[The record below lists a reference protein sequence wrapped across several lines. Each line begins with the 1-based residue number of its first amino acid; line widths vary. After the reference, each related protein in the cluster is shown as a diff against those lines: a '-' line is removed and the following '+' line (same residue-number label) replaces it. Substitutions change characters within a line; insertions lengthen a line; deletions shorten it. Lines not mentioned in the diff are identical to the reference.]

1 MSPPFVIF
9 DFDGVI
15 ADTERLHLAALQR
28 ALAPRGVTLGAEEYE
43 SEYLGSTD
51 HDLLIALAK
60 DRSLAWGVQ
69 DIESI
74 VTAKGV
80 VFDAMLD
87 RGSVVFPSAI
97 RCINRLAGLGATL
110 AIASGAFR
118 REIERILDSTE
129 LRRTFPVIVGA
140 GEYSAGKPSPEPF
153 LEAARRLGLP
163 ASTAVVI
170 EDTPWGLAA
179 AHAAGCATIAIT
191 HTYSRSKLAANAV
204 IDSLDEV
211 DASLLRSVRSESST

>member
-1 MSPPFVIF
+1 MTTPFVIF

-15 ADTERLHLAALQR
+15 ADTERLHLAALQK
-28 ALAPRGVTLGAEEYE
+28 ALKPRGVTLSVDEYE
-43 SEYLGSTD
+43 SGYLGSTD
-51 HDLLIALAK
+51 HDLLIALAR
-60 DRSLAWGVQ
+60 DRSLTWEMA

-74 VTAKGV
+74 VKAKGV

-97 RCINRLAGLGATL
+97 RCIHRLAGLGATL

-118 REIERILDSTE
+118 HEIERILDSAE

-163 ASTAVVI
+163 ACTAVVI

-179 AHAAGCATIAIT
+179 AHAAGCATIAVT
-191 HTYSRSKLAANAV
+191 HTYSRSRLTADIV

-211 DASLLRSVRSESST
+211 DAVLLRSLRSEFST